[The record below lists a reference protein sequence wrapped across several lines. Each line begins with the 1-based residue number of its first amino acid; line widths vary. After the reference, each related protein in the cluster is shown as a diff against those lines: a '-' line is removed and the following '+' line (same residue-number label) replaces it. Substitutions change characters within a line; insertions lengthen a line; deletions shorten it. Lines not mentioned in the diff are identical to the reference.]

1 MWNKMRCGQDR
12 KWSEFYCMLEKP
24 KVLSIHFFSKILN
37 PAYLYLNAIGI
48 FWRKFDSNIFKN
60 DRGG

>member
-1 MWNKMRCGQDR
+1 MRCGQDR
-12 KWSEFYCMLEKP
+12 KWSGFYCMLEKH
-24 KVLSIHFFSKILN
+24 KVLSIHLFSKILN

-60 DRGG
+60 DWGG